1 MPYLVQKFGGTSLAT
16 VARIQRVAR
25 YVQQEVKA
33 GYQVVV
39 VVSAMAGFTN
49 QLAEW
54 VTEASQLQLKSQ
66 NMTLF

>member
-25 YVQQEVKA
+25 YVQQKVKA

-39 VVSAMAGFTN
+39 VVLAMAGFTN

-54 VTEASQLQLKSQ
+54 VTEATPHSSPSRARI
-66 NMTLF
+66 